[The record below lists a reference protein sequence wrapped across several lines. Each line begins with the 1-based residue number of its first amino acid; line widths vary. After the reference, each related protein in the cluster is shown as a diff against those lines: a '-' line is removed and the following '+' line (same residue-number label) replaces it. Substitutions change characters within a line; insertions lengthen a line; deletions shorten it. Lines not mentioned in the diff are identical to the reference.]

1 MSEKSSV
8 EMAKR
13 HVCQAE
19 AHIVR
24 QKEIIEELRH
34 DGHPTLAAEL
44 LLKVFQDTL
53 RSHKESVL
61 RLSAKF

>member
-1 MSEKSSV
+1 
-8 EMAKR
+8 
-13 HVCQAE
+13 VCQAE

-34 DGHPTLAAEL
+34 DGHPTLEAEL